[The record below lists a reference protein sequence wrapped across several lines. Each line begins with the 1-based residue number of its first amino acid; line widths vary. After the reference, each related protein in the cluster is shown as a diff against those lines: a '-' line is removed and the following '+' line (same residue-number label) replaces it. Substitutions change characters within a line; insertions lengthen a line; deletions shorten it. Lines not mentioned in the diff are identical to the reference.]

1 MSFFS
6 SFTTQKPD
14 SPSSQIPLV
23 PPPAVLNP
31 TSPVVATPTGM
42 SELERAHL
50 FNSVCARVLRR
61 ESSVGQGQIYIP
73 RTGIPVPLMS
83 AEEWKVKQV
92 MDSCGF
98 KTALSCVA
106 GAGFGL
112 VFGLFTAAVDPNIT
126 GTETPTTKLVWQ
138 EMKSR
143 MASYSKNFAMIG
155 AMFACTECIIETRRA
170 KDDWCNSP
178 LAGAVTGGLIGLR
191 TGIPGALL
199 GGAGF
204 ALFSLAIDYYMK
216 S

>member
-1 MSFFS
+1 MSFLS
-6 SFTTQKPD
+6 SFTS
-14 SPSSQIPLV
+14 SPQTPSQSPLV
-23 PPPAVLNP
+23 PPPAMLNP
-31 TSPVVATPTGM
+31 TSALPPSSDGLSVA
-42 SELERAHL
+42 EQHNL
-50 FNSVCARVLRR
+50 FNSVCGGVLRR
-61 ESSVGQGQIYIP
+61 ESAISKGLIYIP

-92 MDSCGF
+92 MDSCAF
-98 KTALSCVA
+98 KTTLSCVA
-106 GAGFGL
+106 GAGFGV

-126 GTETPTTKLVWQ
+126 GTETPTTKLVLQ

-155 AMFACTECIIETRRA
+155 GMFACSECIIETHRA

-178 LAGAVTGGLIGLR
+178 LAGAVTGGMIGLR

-199 GGAGF
+199 GGTGF